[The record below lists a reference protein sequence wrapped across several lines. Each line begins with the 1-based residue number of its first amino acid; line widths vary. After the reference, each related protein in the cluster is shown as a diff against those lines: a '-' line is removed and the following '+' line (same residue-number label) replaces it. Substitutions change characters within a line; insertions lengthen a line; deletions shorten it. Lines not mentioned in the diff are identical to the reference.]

1 MFANTVAHGTPQT
14 SENIFLFCLK
24 STVQP
29 LEIIRN
35 SNEVIVNIDELNSA
49 FRYLQVTNIEPW
61 IKHATEMD
69 RDGEIF
75 LNRIYRVYLNENR
88 NISTEQSI
96 DQIRNIPVI
105 LYAENEYLRC

>member
-1 MFANTVAHGTPQT
+1 MVNLLFSNTPQT
-14 SENIFLFCLK
+14 SENTFLFCLK

-35 SNEVIVNIDELNSA
+35 GNEVIVNIDELNSA
-49 FRYLQVTNIEPW
+49 FRSLQVTNIEPW

-88 NISTEQSI
+88 NFST
-96 DQIRNIPVI
+96 
-105 LYAENEYLRC
+105 